1 MSVHTDAGG
10 PYFITNIC
18 KLIVKYAHLF
28 LLNIFDYRVLSIPFN
43 EILIIHFFIQK
54 RLETF
59 LLYMAIGGLLLTAI
73 LVVAVKKKKA
83 VNPYKEFRKRE
94 RLFRAHFWIAL

>member
-1 MSVHTDAGG
+1 MLIFSDL
-10 PYFITNIC
+10 IT
-18 KLIVKYAHLF
+18 LI
-28 LLNIFDYRVLSIPFN
+28 IERLSIPFN

-73 LVVAVKKKKA
+73 LVVAVKKKV